1 MADFVYLLPLVIF
14 IGLGLWLVPK
24 VNGGIDSAFNSIFRK
39 GEKLKAEEL
48 TQKALIFR
56 TELPWAKIDSAVRL
70 VLSKEEPPIMIRAGW
85 RISDSDGESRTIAI
99 SFGNNI
105 VSQFTSLLSVQ
116 ESDGAS
122 SVRYEVVSY
131 LERNGLPSGLK
142 QMEYLRDLVNST
154 ICGIDSAVK
163 VEVVESK

>member
-1 MADFVYLLPLVIF
+1 
-14 IGLGLWLVPK
+14 
-24 VNGGIDSAFNSIFRK
+24 
-39 GEKLKAEEL
+39 
-48 TQKALIFR
+48 
-56 TELPWAKIDSAVRL
+56 
-70 VLSKEEPPIMIRAGW
+70 MIRAGW